1 MHFILFMYLNI
12 LKYEIP
18 LKQVLYILEAAVC
31 VYFSYLNW
39 KQESTYRK

>member
-18 LKQVLYILEAAVC
+18 LKRLILEAAVC